1 MNMLKAISCLVVAAC
16 VGLAGCT
23 GETTRIGPD
32 ELSEI
37 EVGTGLTSQD
47 FRSICQRMARS
58 MVQLAQIQN
67 ATTPPKVALAPMQNN
82 SNAYINEN
90 AFLDKMRKELIRN
103 AEGRIVF
110 LDRVIAG
117 TIDKETRDKDR
128 GKLTTSGEQTR
139 YGADFFLTGAIDSID
154 KVTVE
159 GNTTYTRLSFR
170 LTDAGTSAIVWED
183 DYEIKKHSKT
193 GTYYK

>member
-1 MNMLKAISCLVVAAC
+1 MNALKVISGWVLAAC

-23 GETTRIGPD
+23 GETKRIGPD

-37 EVGTGLTSQD
+37 EIGTGLTSQD
-47 FRSICQRMARS
+47 FRSVCQRMSRS
-58 MVQLAQIQN
+58 LVQLPQIQK

-82 SNAYINEN
+82 SNAYIDEN
-90 AFLDKMRKELIRN
+90 AFLAKMRKELIRN

-110 LDRVIAG
+110 LDRAIAA

-128 GKLTTSGEQTR
+128 GKLSTSGEQIR
-139 YGADFFLTGAIDSID
+139 YGADFFLTGTIDSID
-154 KVTVE
+154 KVTVD

-193 GTYYK
+193 GSVYK